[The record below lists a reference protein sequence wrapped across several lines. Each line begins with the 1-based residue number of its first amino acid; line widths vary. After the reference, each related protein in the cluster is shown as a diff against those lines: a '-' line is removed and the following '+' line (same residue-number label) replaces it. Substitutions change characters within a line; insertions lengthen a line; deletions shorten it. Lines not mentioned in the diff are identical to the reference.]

1 MQFSFKHLSL
11 IVDNQNAGWSFIRCS
26 FIGWSVIC
34 RKVDPPSIHDCNR
47 CNFGG
52 EHLLKIQ
59 IQIQI
64 QIATVATLVGS
75 ISRLLPNRFHP
86 STIYPASTTYQINI
100 DITYRKTEGIQSYL
114 RIWGTYDP
122 IESGPSEPKKWAF
135 HRCSVKKCRI
145 LGRKCS
151 FLAQN
156 PFFCQK
162 RPTFLL
168 PSWPDNKKT
177 SFLCWPRCTAGLGA
191 AAGARFWPENL
202 HFFYDSLPVTALALS
217 ARGMN
222 KIEQKIGKPCSF

>member
-1 MQFSFKHLSL
+1 MHFLNRSIPVPNIIFGNYSTIFLIIGRSLDLMQFSFKHLSL

-52 EHLLKIQ
+52 EHLLKIQIQ

-122 IESGPSEPKKWAF
+122 IESDPSEPKKW
-135 HRCSVKKCRI
+135 
-145 LGRKCS
+145 
-151 FLAQN
+151 
-156 PFFCQK
+156 
-162 RPTFLL
+162 
-168 PSWPDNKKT
+168 
-177 SFLCWPRCTAGLGA
+177 GLYNQT
-191 AAGARFWPENL
+191 RVIWE
-202 HFFYDSLPVTALALS
+202 
-217 ARGMN
+217 
-222 KIEQKIGKPCSF
+222 